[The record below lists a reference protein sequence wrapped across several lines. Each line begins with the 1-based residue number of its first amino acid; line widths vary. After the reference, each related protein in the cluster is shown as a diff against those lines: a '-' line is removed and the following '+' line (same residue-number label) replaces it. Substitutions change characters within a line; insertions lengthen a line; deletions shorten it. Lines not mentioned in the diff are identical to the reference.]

1 VRARVFVKSER
12 CPVMPQPQTERL
24 DELLVEVRHGD
35 AVLTEVDV
43 WYGKARRIVVERRG
57 EAKLIKLVPVSP
69 LVIVDVFTDMERGA
83 GDEGFRETEEY
94 ETWWVYTKRWGW
106 LVSGQR
112 HLVSDGATVKRR
124 SCTNFYLPEDV
135 RRALERAIHER
146 ARRWG

>member
-1 VRARVFVKSER
+1 
-12 CPVMPQPQTERL
+12 MPQPQTERL

-43 WYGKARRIVVERRG
+43 WYGRARRVVVEQRG
-57 EAKLIKLVPVSP
+57 ETKLIKLVPVSP
-69 LVIVDVFTDMERGA
+69 LVIVDVFTDVEGA
-83 GDEGFRETEEY
+83 AGGGFGEAEEY

-112 HLVSDGATVKRR
+112 HLVSDGATVKRQ

-135 RRALERAIHER
+135 RRALERAIYDKT
-146 ARRWG
+146 RRWR